1 MILSKAE
8 MAAMEEMDDVKHMN
22 QMQLYAKCVTI
33 RDAQIEE
40 KKHMMLE
47 EEEEERRLDL
57 MMEIERLKVGRDGPK
72 LTSSAESMPDVLR
85 FLPAR
90 QWSTTRIGSA
100 NGLRSGCQG
109 P

>member
-1 MILSKAE
+1 
-8 MAAMEEMDDVKHMN
+8 MN

-57 MMEIERLKVGRDGPK
+57 MMEIERLKVGRNGPGRR
-72 LTSSAESMPDVLR
+72 APR
-85 FLPAR
+85 
-90 QWSTTRIGSA
+90 
-100 NGLRSGCQG
+100 GLRLKWRVSSLPGNGALRGQG
-109 P
+109 APAG